1 MTNLHTKT
9 IDELYDLLTP
19 ENREEVNRLIELLLA
34 SQSDH
39 Q

>member
-1 MTNLHTKT
+1 MVSFETLTP
-9 IDELYDLLTP
+9 EQLYDLLTP
-19 ENREEVNRLIELLLA
+19 ENKEVVTLQIELLLA